1 MVWQCVRHGEDLS
14 SLCSGA
20 GPSAATESTRLAA
33 GESPSIFRRRPDR
46 STRSEDDRRTDER
59 EERGYPPYHPR
70 MTSKLLVYGYY
81 VGVFSSRKL
90 GKRLTEDVASR
101 VLAAGN
107 VPDFRSLTEFRRIH
121 LEALEGLFEQV
132 LRLALEMRAMQ
143 LRRVAIDGTKV
154 KANASN
160 TRRSAT
166 GGCKRSNN
174 GCWTSCRT
182 KS

>member
-1 MVWQCVRHGEDLS
+1 
-14 SLCSGA
+14 
-20 GPSAATESTRLAA
+20 
-33 GESPSIFRRRPDR
+33 
-46 STRSEDDRRTDER
+46 
-59 EERGYPPYHPR
+59 

-90 GKRLTEDVASR
+90 GERLTEDVASR

-107 VPDFRSLTEFRRIH
+107 VPDFRTLTEFRRIH

-132 LRLALEMRAMQ
+132 LRLALEMGAMQ